1 MSEEDEVFEFSF
13 NEKEPQ
19 RLDKFLV
26 LCLEDLSRSRLQ
38 SLIKDGKVTVD
49 NQVVTKTGLI
59 LTEGNQVRVDV
70 PGVQPVDILPEDIP
84 LQIIYENQDLMVI
97 DKPAGMVVHPA
108 VGHATGTLVNA
119 VLAHVPGIEVGGES
133 RPGIVHRLDKD
144 TSGLILVAKNDHALR
159 WLQDEFK
166 TRRVQKFYIALSDG
180 HPRTPTG
187 RIEAAIG
194 RDTSLRKQ
202 MAVVAERKGRA
213 AASEYLTLETFPQHT
228 LFEVHPETG
237 RTHQIRLHLAFIGCP
252 IVGDALYGHKHPSL
266 PIHRQ
271 FLHAARLTITLPGES
286 SPRTF
291 TSELPPDLQDVLDQ
305 LRK

>member
-1 MSEEDEVFEFSF
+1 MRFLNFF

-49 NQVVTKTGLI
+49 SQVVTKTGLI
-59 LTEGNQVRVDV
+59 LTEGSQVRVDL

-84 LQIIYENQDLMVI
+84 LNIIYENQDLMVI

-108 VGHATGTLVNA
+108 AGHSSGTLVNA

-144 TSGLILVAKNDHALR
+144 TSGLILVAKNDHALH

-252 IVGDALYGHKHPSL
+252 IVGDVLYGHKHPSL